1 MDSSLTKAWKD
12 EKAKQTKNIKNLIGH
27 FIAFSTNVSWQKR
40 WVIIELHENLFQNF
54 QGVHLSQSYE
64 TISVR
69 EN

>member
-1 MDSSLTKAWKD
+1 M
-12 EKAKQTKNIKNLIGH
+12 GH
-27 FIAFSTNVSWQKR
+27 FTAFSTNVSWQKR
-40 WVIIELHENLFQNF
+40 WVIIELHENLFQSF